1 MSLAAEGVPRLREGR
16 GGDHLD
22 LAARVGLDQDVL
34 RLEVAVDE
42 AEPSLDRSRV
52 ISRHLSDLG
61 GSAAA
66 PPVHKDEMWGDMG
79 DMGRCGG
86 LGLGLAR
93 RASAPSAPYFSARS
107 WGGDV
112 GRYGEI

>member
-1 MSLAAEGVPRLREGR
+1 MSLPPRGVPRLREGR
-16 GGDHLD
+16 GGNHLD

-42 AEPSLDRSRV
+42 AEPSLDKSRV

-66 PPVHKDEMWGDMG
+66 PPVHKDEIWGDMAPAPVHKN
-79 DMGRCGG
+79 
-86 LGLGLAR
+86 LQKLFFVNIFPLAPR
-93 RASAPSAPYFSARS
+93 TQDPLLHGIPSHSAS
-107 WGGDV
+107 
-112 GRYGEI
+112 

>member
-42 AEPSLDRSRV
+42 AEPSLHRSRV
-52 ISRHLSDLG
+52 ISRHLG

-66 PPVHKDEMWGDMG
+66 PPVHKDEIWGDMG
-79 DMGRCGG
+79 
-86 LGLGLAR
+86 
-93 RASAPSAPYFSARS
+93 
-107 WGGDV
+107 
-112 GRYGEI
+112 RYGTGARCTKTSSSFHS